1 MSRTRVVSSK
11 RMSILSLE
19 ALEARANPSASPLV
33 IAGSVYNDINA
44 NGLRDRGEEG
54 LSGTS
59 LQLVTRQGVI
69 VGNATTDDTG
79 AFVFD
84 KDARV
89 TGSTAVI
96 AYSGSFT
103 QISSSPDQVVALP
116 RFDPELGTLTG
127 IEIEVNAQLDVVAS
141 LENLD
146 RNSTVLRVSQENSIR
161 VTGPG
166 DAIVASA
173 PAQTFTAALGGF
185 DGTTDFS
192 GSSGIRFPRRS
203 SSVNSVVSIPDA
215 SGGDPGATDPA
226 TSDPGAVTDPVPT
239 DPATGDPTA
248 VDTGATS
255 TGTTSGAVP
264 EEFQSYVG
272 NGSVAFQAT
281 VVGRATSQGPGNYQ
295 FAVVSTGTATITI
308 RYTYQPSDALR
319 PGDYIVRELTQPD
332 GFLDGRESVDG
343 KSVIPNSWLTDEIQ
357 VTLGATPLTKLGFG
371 EVKAVSLAG
380 SAFIDGNG
388 DGVFD
393 TEETGAEGAVV
404 TLSGVDDTGAS
415 VTRQAEI
422 AADAAFSFAGLRPG
436 NYKVASSLLPKYMAG
451 PGVPGDQGGTSG
463 PASVS
468 SIALASGTDATGY
481 LLPQIE
487 SAAVTGLV
495 YLDRNSN
502 GVRDEGEPGIANQT
516 VTIFGTAGGRD
527 VKLSAVTNADGEYT
541 FAELVPGAYT
551 ITSPA
556 TAGYTATGTE
566 AGSLGGTP
574 GTDSISDITLAPGD
588 LGDGYLLGRSAQLTL
603 SGRAFLD
610 RNSNGAVDSVDTLLS
625 GIRVTLTGTTSTGE
639 SITRQAITNARG
651 AYAFPRLPDGVYRIS
666 SQTAAGTFAARA
678 VVGTSGGTAG
688 LSSVA
693 GIDLGASGNAV
704 GYDFPMMQPSRI
716 SGTVFQDR
724 NRNGARNAGE
734 YGLGGVVVT
743 LTGND
748 DLGRLVRRTTVTA
761 ADGSYNFG
769 NLRSGSYFVS
779 QAVPAGYQAG
789 VAKVGSLG
797 GLVHNGGIGVS
808 LGFGNV
814 ALRYDFAVVQS
825 VAGGLSK
832 RLYIA

>member
-1 MSRTRVVSSK
+1 MSRTRVVGTRKLSV
-11 RMSILSLE
+11 LSLE
-19 ALEARANPSASPLV
+19 SLEARANPSASPLV
-33 IAGSVYNDINA
+33 IAGSVFNDTNA

-54 LSGTS
+54 ISATA

-69 VGNATTDDTG
+69 VGNATTDDAG

-84 KDARV
+84 RDARV
-89 TGSTAVI
+89 TGTTAVVS
-96 AYSGSFT
+96 YSGSFT

-141 LENLD
+141 LENLE

-185 DGTTDFS
+185 DGNTDFS

-203 SSVNSVVSIPDA
+203 SSVNTLVSIPDA
-215 SGGDPGATDPA
+215 SGGDPGATDPGA
-226 TSDPGAVTDPVPT
+226 GTDPGAS
-239 DPATGDPTA
+239 DPAAGDPSAAT
-248 VDTGATS
+248 TGATATS
-255 TGTTSGAVP
+255 ATSGAVP

-272 NGSVAFQAT
+272 NGSVAFQASI
-281 VVGRATSQGPGNYQ
+281 VGRATSQGPGNYQ
-295 FAVVSTGTATITI
+295 FAVVSTGSATITI

-332 GFLDGRESVDG
+332 GYLDGRDSVDG
-343 KSVIPNSWLTDEIQ
+343 KTVIPNSWLTDEIS
-357 VTLGATPLTKLGFG
+357 VTLGTTSFTKLGFG

-380 SAFIDGNG
+380 SSFIDGNG
-388 DGVFD
+388 DGAFD
-393 TEETGAEGAVV
+393 PDEAGAEGAIVS
-404 TLSGVDDTGAS
+404 LEGVDDTGAR

-422 AADAAFSFAGLRPG
+422 AADAVFSFGGLRPG

-451 PGVPGDQGGTSG
+451 PGVPGDQGGVSG

-468 SIALASGTDATGY
+468 SISLASGTDATGY

-487 SAAVTGLV
+487 SAALTGVV

-516 VTIFGTAGGRD
+516 VTISGTAGGRD
-527 VKLSAVTNADGEYT
+527 VNLSAVTNADGEYT
-541 FAELVPGAYT
+541 FAELIPGAYT

-556 TAGYTATGTE
+556 TSGYTATGTE

-574 GTDSISDITLAPGD
+574 GTDSISDITIAPGD
-588 LGDGYLLGRSAQLTL
+588 LGDGYLLGRSAQLTV
-603 SGRAFLD
+603 SGRVFLD
-610 RNSNGAVDSVDTLLS
+610 RNANGAVDSVDTLLS
-625 GIRVTLTGTTSTGE
+625 GIRVTLTGTASTGE
-639 SITRQAITNARG
+639 SITRQATTNARG

-666 SQTAAGTFAARA
+666 AQTATGTFAARA
-678 VVGTSGGTAG
+678 IVGTSGGSAG
-688 LSSVA
+688 VSSVA
-693 GIDLGASGNAV
+693 GIDLGPSGNAV
-704 GYDFPMMQPSRI
+704 GYDFPMMPPSRI

-724 NRNGARNAGE
+724 NRNGARNQGE
-734 YGLGGVVVT
+734 YGLGGVLVT

-748 DLGRLVRRTTVTA
+748 DLGRVVRRTTVTA

-779 QAVPAGYQAG
+779 RSVPAGYQAG

-797 GLVHNGGIGVS
+797 GMVHNGGIGVS

-814 ALRYDFAVVQS
+814 ALRYDFAVVQAVS
-825 VAGGLSK
+825 GGLSK